1 MPRLPSRQ
9 LINIFGFMACTLV
22 VGFAYYLEFF
32 EGLVP
37 CPLCIIERVLMIVL
51 GLVFL
56 LAAVHNPRRQR
67 TARYYGLLI
76 FLVAGASTVMAGYH
90 VWLQSAVGPQ
100 QVGFC
105 LPSLHYLIEFFPVT
119 EVIDQ
124 VLASPHSC
132 GGIDW
137 SFLGLSIAAWAL
149 VAFVSLGG
157 MGMVRNWRGD

>member
-9 LINIFGFMACTLV
+9 LINSVGFMACTLV
-22 VGFAYYLEFF
+22 VAYAYYLEVF
-32 EGLVP
+32 EGLIP
-37 CPLCIIERVLMIVL
+37 CPLCIIERLLMVVL

-56 LAAVHNPRRQR
+56 TAAIHNPRRR
-67 TARYYGLLI
+67 VARYYGVLI
-76 FLVAGASTVMAGYH
+76 FVVAGISAAMAGYH
-90 VWLQSAVGPQ
+90 VWLQTAAGPQ
-100 QVGFC
+100 QIGFC
-105 LPSLHYLIEFFPVT
+105 LPSLHYLITFFPIT

-149 VAFVSLGG
+149 LVFVGLGV
-157 MGMVRNWRGD
+157 MGTVRNWMSE